1 MSIDQFTASALC
13 GSINPSFIY
22 KGYDV
27 ATGNLLSPLTDFIS
41 VDSQTGSIKTLSTKA
56 MAINE
61 IKIVGELTN
70 KYQTSSQFFTLKKI
84 VPSIN

>member
-1 MSIDQFTASALC
+1 MSIDPFTASALC
-13 GSINPSFIY
+13 GSIDPTFIY

-27 ATGNLLSPLTDFIS
+27 ATGNLLNPLTDFIS
-41 VDSQTGSIKTLSTKA
+41 VDIQTGSIKTLCTKA

-70 KYQTSSQFFTLKKI
+70 KYQTSSQTFTLKKI